1 MLCKLTV
8 NCGVVS
14 REKRKG
20 KKKCDKKKNLER
32 GSGQDHRQ
40 LEARSKVKEQRTF
53 TN

>member
-20 KKKCDKKKNLER
+20 KKKNVIKKAWKEEVAKITGNWKP
-32 GSGQDHRQ
+32 
-40 LEARSKVKEQRTF
+40 EAR
-53 TN
+53 